1 MRFYKVKRVT
11 FVCIG
16 NSGRSIMAEA
26 LFNSMAPEGWIASS
40 GGTKPASSI
49 SSGAVE
55 VLGEIGVEVTKKH
68 PTVLDS
74 METRDI
80 EVGIT
85 MGCGV
90 ESEGCPVVLTPHKED
105 WGIADP
111 KGMPLEQ
118 FRIIRDTIKEKVEA
132 MVKRIEAGEFD

>member
-1 MRFYKVKRVT
+1 MKRVT

-40 GGTKPASSI
+40 DGTKPASSI
-49 SSGAVE
+49 SRGTIE
-55 VLGEIGVEVTKKH
+55 VLGEIGVEVIKKH
-68 PTVLDS
+68 PTVIDS
-74 METRDI
+74 IQTRSM

-90 ESEGCPVVLTPHKED
+90 ESQGCPVVLTPYKED

-111 KGMPLEQ
+111 KGLPLEQ
-118 FRIIRDTIKEKVEA
+118 FRIIRDTIKEKVAGLVE
-132 MVKRIEAGEFD
+132 RIEAGEFTGRK